1 MGYSDP
7 GPSPR
12 TARRIA
18 RELAQL
24 LDHSGISGP
33 VVLVGASI
41 GGFAVRVFASEQA
54 ERVAGLV
61 LVELRQPVQTL
72 MANEQVLLERRQL
85 AATAEAA
92 RRIPLEHDLTTCR
105 DPKLMC

>member
-1 MGYSDP
+1 MP
-7 GPSPR
+7 EPP
-12 TARRIA
+12 AAAELVERIA
-18 RELAQL
+18 EFPGVEAAQRNICRRP
-24 LDHSGISGP
+24 S
-33 VVLVGASI
+33 
-41 GGFAVRVFASEQA
+41 
-54 ERVAGLV
+54 
-61 LVELRQPVQTL
+61 VELRQPVQTL